1 MVPVSGAT
9 AQKFSMPRY
18 PPCAGRV
25 VDDEGGAVV
34 VVVVVVVVDGAA
46 VVDVED

>member
-25 VDDEGGAVV
+25 VVDEGGAVV
-34 VVVVVVVVDGAA
+34 VVVVVVDGTA